1 MNIAIN
7 GFGRIGR
14 LLTRSLQKEQ
24 NLNLVHVNSGASV
37 DTACHLLK
45 YDSVHGKFSGNV
57 NCIPNNETDPYSY
70 FKFDDKLVKYTQER
84 DITNL
89 NWDNVD
95 LVVDCT
101 GKYTNKD
108 SASKHITAGANKVL
122 ISAPGVNVDYTAVYG
137 VNHTDL
143 KNDHSIIS
151 SGSCT
156 TNCLAPIAE
165 ILDENLGI
173 EKGFITTIHSYTGD
187 QNLVDNSHK
196 DLYRSRAA
204 SCSIVPTKTGAAKA
218 ISEVLPN
225 LEGKLNGT
233 ALRIPTPNV
242 SCIDFTFVSQKDC
255 TEEEVNEL
263 IRKSID
269 NNYSSF
275 YSYTEEPIVSID
287 VNSSEHAG
295 VVHLQE
301 TKVVDKN
308 FVRVLVWYDN
318 EYGFTQ
324 QLVRLC
330 NHLQTM

>member
-14 LLTRSLQKEQ
+14 LLTRSLQNEP
-24 NLNLVHVNSGASV
+24 NLNLVHINSGAHV
-37 DTACHLLK
+37 NTACHLLK
-45 YDSVHGKFSGNV
+45 YDSVHGNHTFDVKGCVDES
-57 NCIPNNETDPYSY
+57 TSRSY
-70 FKFDDKLVKYTQER
+70 FEFGDKMVNYTQER
-84 DITNL
+84 DITKL
-89 NWDNVD
+89 RWDNVD

-101 GKYTNKD
+101 GKYTNKE
-108 SASKHITAGANKVL
+108 SAFKHINSGAKKVL
-122 ISAPGVNVDYTAVYG
+122 ISAPGDNVHYTAVYG
-137 VNHTDL
+137 VNHQNLQDTDL
-143 KNDHSIIS
+143 IVS

-165 ILDENLGI
+165 ILDENVGI

-204 SCSIVPTKTGAAKA
+204 ACSIIPTKTGAAKA
-218 ISEVLPN
+218 ISNVLPN

-233 ALRIPTPNV
+233 ALRVPTPNV
-242 SCIDFTFVSQKDC
+242 SCVDFTFVSKKDC
-255 TEEEVNEL
+255 TEDEVNEL
-263 IRKSID
+263 IRNSID
-269 NNYSSF
+269 DKYSQV
-275 YSYTEEPIVSID
+275 YSYTDEPIVSID
-287 VNSSEHAG
+287 VNSSNYAG

-324 QLVRLC
+324 QLIRLC
-330 NHLQTM
+330 NHMRTL

>member
-1 MNIAIN
+1 MKIAIN

-24 NLNLVHVNSGASV
+24 NLDLVHINSGANA
-37 DTACHLLK
+37 DTALHLLK
-45 YDSVHGKFSGNV
+45 YDSVHGTYNQNV
-57 NCIPNNETDPYSY
+57 DAHTYSVGESY
-70 FKFDDKLVKYTQER
+70 FKFDDKLVYYTQER

-137 VNHTDL
+137 VNHIDL
-143 KNDHSIIS
+143 ESNHSIIS

-204 SCSIVPTKTGAAKA
+204 GCSIVPTKTGAAKA
-218 ISEVLPN
+218 ISDILPN
-225 LEGKLNGT
+225 LAGRLNGT
-233 ALRIPTPNV
+233 ALRVPTPNV
-242 SCIDFTFVSQKDC
+242 SCVDFTFVSKKDC
-255 TEEEVNEL
+255 TEEEVNKL
-263 IRKSID
+263 IKESID
-269 NNYSSF
+269 DKYSSF
-275 YSYTEEPIVSID
+275 YNYTDEKIVSID
-287 VNSSEHAG
+287 VNGSKYAG

-308 FVRVLVWYDN
+308 LVRVLVWYDN
-318 EYGFTQ
+318 EFGFTQ
-324 QLVRLC
+324 QLIRLC
-330 NHLQTM
+330 NHIHTM

>member
-14 LLTRSLQKEQ
+14 LLTRSVQKEK
-24 NLNLVHVNSGASV
+24 NLNLVHINSGANV
-37 DTACHLLK
+37 ETASYLLK
-45 YDSVHGKFSGNV
+45 YDSVHGKFLGNV
-57 NCIPNNETDPYSY
+57 NSIKDIEIVPHSY
-70 FKFDDKLVKYTQER
+70 LKFDDKLINYTQER

-89 NWDNVD
+89 HWSNID

-101 GKYTNKD
+101 GKYTDKK
-108 SASKHITAGANKVL
+108 SALKHIYSGAKKVL
-122 ISAPGVNVDYTAVYG
+122 ISAPGVNPHYTAVYG
-137 VNHTDL
+137 VNHNNLRDDDL
-143 KNDHSIIS
+143 IIS

-156 TNCLAPIAE
+156 TNCLAPIAK

-173 EKGFITTIHSYTGD
+173 EKGFITTVHSYTGD

-233 ALRIPTPNV
+233 ALRVPTPNV
-242 SCIDFTFVSQKDC
+242 SCVDFTFVSKKDC
-255 TEEEVNEL
+255 TEEEVNKL
-263 IRKSID
+263 IKESID
-269 NNYSSF
+269 DKYKSF

-287 VNSSEHAG
+287 VNGSEYAG

-330 NHLQTM
+330 NHLQTL